1 MGPHF
6 GGDHGAKSKMHHN
19 AETNSAERSTSLNT
33 EKELIIAGDT
43 IAAISTPAGEGAI
56 ALVRVSGADAVA
68 VADKIFR
75 GKERPSRFASH
86 VQHFGEIFDRAGRL
100 IDQVMLAVHRAPT
113 SYTGEDLVEISCH
126 GGTLVTAKV
135 LEACLHAGARAARPG
150 EFTERAFLNGKMDLT
165 QAEAVIDLIRA
176 RTDLA
181 LRSATEQLE
190 GRLGDQ
196 IRKIR
201 DELIALLAHINA
213 SIDFPEEGIAPDEGE
228 ALCARLDAI
237 REGIAALLATAH
249 QGRVLREGVRVVIY
263 GATNAGKSSLLN
275 RLLGYDRVIV
285 IDSHGTTRDTI
296 EETVNLDGVPIRL
309 LDTAGLR
316 VSESELESEGIA
328 RTEKS
333 LQLADL
339 RLHIADRN
347 APKPAHFNGR
357 AGDGNEIVVLN
368 KSDLPEDSDWKNFP
382 ALRISCVTG
391 EGLPRLQTEILARIR
406 QQNLR
411 PESAVAINTRHRDCL
426 RRALES
432 CDRARAGLVQGISAE
447 YVAID
452 LDQGLRAVGE
462 VIGVVDVEQILDS
475 VFSQFCIGK

>member
-1 MGPHF
+1 MTV
-6 GGDHGAKSKMHHN
+6 S
-19 AETNSAERSTSLNT
+19 
-33 EKELIIAGDT
+33 DT
-43 IAAISTPAGEGAI
+43 IAAISTPPGEGAI
-56 ALVRVSGADAVA
+56 ALVRVSGANAIE
-68 VADKIFR
+68 VADKIFH
-75 GKERPSRFASH
+75 GKETPSQFEPH
-86 VQHFGEIFDRAGRL
+86 VQHFGEIFGPEGRL
-100 IDQVMLAVHRAPT
+100 IDQVMMSIHRAPA

-126 GGTLVTAKV
+126 GGTLVTAKI
-135 LEACLHAGARAARPG
+135 LEACLRAGARAARPG

-190 GRLGDQ
+190 GRLGDR

-201 DELIALLAHINA
+201 DELGALLAHINA
-213 SIDFPEEGIAPDEGE
+213 SIDFPEEGIEPNEGE
-228 ALCARLDAI
+228 TLCARLDSI
-237 REGIAALLATAH
+237 REQITALLATAD

-285 IDSHGTTRDTI
+285 SDTHGTTRDTI

-316 VSESELESEGIA
+316 ASESELESEGIA

-339 RLHIADRN
+339 RLHIADRSV
-347 APKPAHFNGR
+347 PKPAHFEGR
-357 AGDGNEIVVLN
+357 AGEANEIVVLN
-368 KSDLPEDSDWKNFP
+368 KRDLPEDKDWKNFT
-382 ALRISCVTG
+382 ALRISCLTG
-391 EGLPRLQTEILARIR
+391 EGLPQLQKEILKRIR

-432 CDRARAGLVQGISAE
+432 CDLARAALGQGISPE
-447 YVAID
+447 YVAVD
-452 LDQGLRAVGE
+452 LDKALRGVGE